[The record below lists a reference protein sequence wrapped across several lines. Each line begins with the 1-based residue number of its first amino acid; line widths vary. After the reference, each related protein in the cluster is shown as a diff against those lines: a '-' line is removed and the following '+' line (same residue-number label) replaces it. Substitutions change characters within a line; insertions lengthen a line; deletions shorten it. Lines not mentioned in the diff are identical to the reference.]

1 MLDIQPTLN
10 DKQVFDFI
18 HNGYI
23 ILESVVAEDFN
34 AECLALPPGRL
45 TDFIQS
51 NPFRQNV
58 LLHPEVAGV
67 ARSLLGAD
75 FTVPTSAH
83 NHLFEHPH
91 QGQTFHSDGLTE
103 LGYGITHLQCYYYPQ
118 VVEIEDG
125 PTMIVP
131 GSHQRLV
138 DREAIAHY
146 GNISGQISIT
156 APAGTVVMAH
166 YGIWHKAGPKI
177 NQKRRSMIK
186 FSFFRTQP
194 PKRDWV
200 RESDE
205 PPTYQHSGRHRYV
218 TEVESYRDR
227 RRGEHTWNWLC
238 GLTEYQEEYHPAR
251 MFMSG
256 IPLGQIQL

>member
-34 AECLALPPGRL
+34 AECLVLPPGHL

-103 LGYGITHLQCYYYPQ
+103 LGYGITHLQCYY
-118 VVEIEDG
+118 
-125 PTMIVP
+125 
-131 GSHQRLV
+131 
-138 DREAIAHY
+138 
-146 GNISGQISIT
+146 
-156 APAGTVVMAH
+156 
-166 YGIWHKAGPKI
+166 
-177 NQKRRSMIK
+177 
-186 FSFFRTQP
+186 
-194 PKRDWV
+194 
-200 RESDE
+200 
-205 PPTYQHSGRHRYV
+205 
-218 TEVESYRDR
+218 
-227 RRGEHTWNWLC
+227 
-238 GLTEYQEEYHPAR
+238 
-251 MFMSG
+251 
-256 IPLGQIQL
+256 